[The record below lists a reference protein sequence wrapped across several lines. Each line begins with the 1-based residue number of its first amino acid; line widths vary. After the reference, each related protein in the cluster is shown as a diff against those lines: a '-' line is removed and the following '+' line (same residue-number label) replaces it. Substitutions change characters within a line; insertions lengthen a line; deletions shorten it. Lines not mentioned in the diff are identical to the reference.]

1 MEDRVM
7 NTKEVSEYIGV
18 AVSTLAMYRALGTGP
33 QYMKI
38 RSRLVRYRK
47 AAVDEWLD
55 AQKQLPEDMSDIAQF
70 VPNPYSA

>member
-1 MEDRVM
+1 MEDKVM

-55 AQKQLPEDMSDIAQF
+55 AQKQLPESIDELLPMPA
-70 VPNPYSA
+70 NPYSA